1 MSIFN
6 ATDVLYFATVTE
18 ANNTTMLA
26 GPGPAISNAHPFL
39 FGSATVAEPGTT
51 LLLATAIIASVL
63 RAKMVSFRRR
73 RAA

>member
-18 ANNTTMLA
+18 AINAMLA

>member
-18 ANNTTMLA
+18 ANNTMLA